1 MAQQG
6 GRRKQ
11 APAYSA
17 DTMALRYI
25 AGLALAALGVMIF
38 MAVDLNMSGNI
49 FQGLRQVSFGACG
62 SLAYVL
68 AALPLWAGGLV
79 IWSTQRRAPVRPW
92 IFALLSFIGL
102 CTFIMLISGNAM
114 QSLDKQNNGN
124 WLGVIG
130 NVYNDCI
137 SKLANSRNDFGGGAL
152 GVILGWPLWKFL
164 GTILGVIL
172 IFLGTLFCLLMTVN
186 LTPLKIRDIFTGQYS
201 ARKEQQEQERIYA
214 EQQQMA
220 WQQQQAMQ
228 QQAWQQQQAYILE
241 QQQQYRQA
249 QGVPQ
254 NMPQNIPQP
263 ASQPMPQN
271 TQSAQQSVE
280 QWQDQMTARQTAAS
294 APADHQSRIFGGRNS
309 AQDVKPARSWKSR
322 IFGKKEEEYDGLV
335 GDDNAAAVPVTV
347 STQPRKPARRTVN
360 GEQIGEPATRWDL
373 ENREAEAAIREQAAK
388 PPRTNRANRTQQAQP
403 PVQQPVQQQM
413 IPEEPEQPVRAKTPE
428 PKIPK
433 TVNRDD
439 YRRPADRTE
448 KPAEPAEPARPA
460 RRHPETPAEAP
471 AQKVKAPAVQQEISK
486 ETWSPELNLD
496 PSDKAPHT
504 PEETEW
510 IPVPY
515 N

>member
-6 GRRKQ
+6 GRRKK

-62 SLAYVL
+62 SLAYML

-164 GTILGVIL
+164 GTILGIIL
-172 IFLGTLFCLLMTVN
+172 VFPGTVFCLLMTVN

-201 ARKEQQEQERIYA
+201 ARREQQEQERIYA

-241 QQQQYRQA
+241 EQYRQQQA
-249 QGVPQ
+249 
-254 NMPQNIPQP
+254 
-263 ASQPMPQN
+263 A
-271 TQSAQQSVE
+271 AQQ
-280 QWQDQMTARQTAAS
+280 
-294 APADHQSRIFGGRNS
+294 
-309 AQDVKPARSWKSR
+309 
-322 IFGKKEEEYDGLV
+322 
-335 GDDNAAAVPVTV
+335 AAA
-347 STQPRKPARRTVN
+347 
-360 GEQIGEPATRWDL
+360 
-373 ENREAEAAIREQAAK
+373 
-388 PPRTNRANRTQQAQP
+388 QQAIEKIQA
-403 PVQQPVQQQM
+403 
-413 IPEEPEQPVRAKTPE
+413 EQK
-428 PKIPK
+428 
-433 TVNRDD
+433 
-439 YRRPADRTE
+439 
-448 KPAEPAEPARPA
+448 
-460 RRHPETPAEAP
+460 
-471 AQKVKAPAVQQEISK
+471 
-486 ETWSPELNLD
+486 
-496 PSDKAPHT
+496 
-504 PEETEW
+504 
-510 IPVPY
+510 
-515 N
+515 